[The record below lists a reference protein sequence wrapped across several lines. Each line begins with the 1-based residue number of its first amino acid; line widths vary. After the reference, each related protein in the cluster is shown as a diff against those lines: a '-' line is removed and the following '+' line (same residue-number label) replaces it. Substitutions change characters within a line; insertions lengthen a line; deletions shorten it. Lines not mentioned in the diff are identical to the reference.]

1 MSGRAARSGRPGSR
15 GPGDRG
21 SVSLVVVAAVG
32 LLLTLG
38 AALGVVGAM
47 VRAHRGAQSAA
58 DLASLAA
65 AGVLRGGTVAGT
77 GGGACGLGAA
87 IARENGARL
96 VSCVVAGREVR
107 VHAEVR
113 GPHWLGQLA
122 DLDAD
127 ARAGPG

>member
-1 MSGRAARSGRPGSR
+1 MTRRPARA
-15 GPGDRG
+15 DRG

-47 VRAHRGAQSAA
+47 VRAHRVAQSAA

-65 AGVLRGGTVAGT
+65 AGAVSRGGD
-77 GGGACGLGAA
+77 ACDLGAA
-87 IARENGARL
+87 IAHDNGGRL
-96 VSCVVAGREVR
+96 VSCVVTGREVR
-107 VHAEVR
+107 VRAEVL

-127 ARAGPG
+127 ARAGPAT